1 MKTLLTTLTSL
12 LLSATMSFAALDF
25 TTAEFSI
32 DGGFDTVGSTA
43 DSSGI
48 TFSTTIGVPGGTI
61 SGIWNTSQDA
71 SDFSGQ
77 ALAAI
82 GAMSSAP
89 NLNYTLTFYDSSFA
103 STTVSVANWSDVLS
117 SNPPVIGT
125 TETAT
130 ASFAWTDVSAIDI
143 NISAGGDVALA
154 GTLTGIAAVPEPSTY
169 ALLAGFA
176 AFIFVA
182 IRRRNS

>member
-25 TTAEFSI
+25 TTGFTV
-32 DGGFDTVGSTA
+32 DGDYDTVGSTGNS
-43 DSSGI
+43 DGI
-48 TFSTTIGVPGGTI
+48 SFSTTIGVPGGTI
-61 SGIWNTSQDA
+61 SGFWDSAQDA

-82 GAMSSAP
+82 GTMSSAP
-89 NLNYTLTFYDSSFA
+89 SLNYTLTFYDSSFA
-103 STTVSVANWSDVLS
+103 STEVLVANWNQVLS
-117 SNPPVIGT
+117 AIPPVIGT
-125 TETAT
+125 TQTAT
-130 ASFAWTDVSAIDI
+130 AAFAWTDVTAVDI
-143 NISAGGDVALA
+143 NISAGADVALA

>member
-25 TTAEFSI
+25 TSGFSI
-32 DGGFDTVGSTA
+32 DSAYDTVGSTV
-43 DSSGI
+43 DPDGI
-48 TFSTTIGVPGGTI
+48 AFSTTIGVLGGTI
-61 SGIWNTSQDA
+61 SGFWNAPQDA
-71 SDFSGQ
+71 SDFSSQ

-89 NLNYTLTFYDSSFA
+89 SLNYTLTFYDSSFA
-103 STTVSVANWSDVLS
+103 FTTVSVANWANVLSDV
-117 SNPPVIGT
+117 PPALGT
-125 TETAT
+125 SGTAD
-130 ASFAWTDVSAIDI
+130 SLFAWTDVNAIDI